1 MNQYMTLFVALTA
14 AIPLALLIIYSLWRE
29 GRDAD
34 ADADGKNTPPE
45 SSD

>member
-34 ADADGKNTPPE
+34 ADGKNTPTE